1 MKFRP
6 LALCLCTLAVLAGCA
21 TPKQLTESGRWSIG
35 HRVDVQQGNVIT
47 QEMLA
52 QLQPGM
58 DKKKV
63 GLIMGAPIIQDTF
76 HKDRWDYIYTFQ
88 KGRKQQRKRH
98 VVLMF
103 QDNKLVEV
111 SGDVTAAEGPIKV
124 DMRQD
129 AQVEVP
135 PRPKPN
141 VVYRAMNAMPFIGEK
156 PRVAPKEEE
165 DEDSK
170 LIVRRPVA
178 PPPESE
184 PPPDVPPGAV
194 AATAAA
200 VSATST
206 AAAPA
211 AAATAPVEKKGF
223 FKRMFSKDEAAAAPA
238 AAAPPP
244 VVKTAEKA
252 PAPEPKQG
260 FFKRV
265 FGSDKS
271 ENADEDDDGL
281 PDSGVETSP
290 PVD

>member
-35 HRVDVQQGNVIT
+35 HRVDVQQGNVNT

-88 KGRKQQRKRH
+88 KGRKQPRKRH
-98 VVLMF
+98 VILLF
-103 QDNKLVEV
+103 KDDKLAQVT
-111 SGDVTAAEGPIKV
+111 GDVTPADGPIQV

-129 AQVEVP
+129 AQVDVP

-141 VVYRAMNAMPFIGEK
+141 VVYRAMNAIPFIGEK

-178 PPPESE
+178 PPPESA
-184 PPPDVPPGAV
+184 PP
-194 AATAAA
+194 TE
-200 VSATST
+200 
-206 AAAPA
+206 APA
-211 AAATAPVEKKGF
+211 AASTAGASAVPAPAAAPDTAPALTEKGVPPNEEKGLL
-223 FKRMFSKDEAAAAPA
+223 KRMFSRDKAKPEAA
-238 AAAPPP
+238 
-244 VVKTAEKA
+244 KTSQKAVALEEKA
-252 PAPEPKQG
+252 G
-260 FFKRV
+260 FMSRV
-265 FGSDKS
+265 FGSGRND
-271 ENADEDDDGL
+271 NDEDDDGL